1 MNINNANYHQG
12 DFAGILDHLRQ
23 VLDSSLVKKV
33 PVAMATEGR
42 HIGVLSAEDHHFV
55 ARP

>member
-1 MNINNANYHQG
+1 MNINNCNYHQG

-23 VLDSSLVKKV
+23 VLDSSQVKKV

-42 HIGVLSAEDHHFV
+42 YIGVLPAEDHHFV